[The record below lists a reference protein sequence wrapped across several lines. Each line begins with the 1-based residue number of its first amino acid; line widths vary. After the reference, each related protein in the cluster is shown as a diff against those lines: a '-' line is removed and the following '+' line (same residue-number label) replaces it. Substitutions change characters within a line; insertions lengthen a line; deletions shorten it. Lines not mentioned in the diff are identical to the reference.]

1 MVDGSG
7 GAEQLR
13 LIAVRIDPK
22 GRIVLPPV
30 ARQALRVK
38 PNQSVFLLVREGSVV
53 LSTDP
58 ERLKAMG

>member
-1 MVDGSG
+1 MPGAGS
-7 GAEQLR
+7 GAEQPR

-22 GRIVLPPV
+22 GRIILPPV

-53 LSTDP
+53 LGTDP
-58 ERLKAMG
+58 ERLKALG